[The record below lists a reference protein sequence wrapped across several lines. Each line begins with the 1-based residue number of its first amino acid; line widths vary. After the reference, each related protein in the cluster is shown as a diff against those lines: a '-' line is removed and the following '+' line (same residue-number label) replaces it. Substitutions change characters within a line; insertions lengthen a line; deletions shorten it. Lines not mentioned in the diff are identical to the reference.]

1 MLDTRLFG
9 PGAIGPG
16 QHAHDHQGQ
25 ADHPYR
31 QTAPH
36 AVSIIAA
43 VNPSY
48 PPTYRQRELDQA
60 RQALRAGDSAAL
72 CGLSGAGKSNALKA
86 LAEHSGGVPLI
97 VLDAN
102 ALIEPTPEALF
113 SALAEA
119 LEGPADAGAPL
130 ARLRGAVA
138 RRLTPPT
145 ARLAF
150 IIDRFDAIAATAAG
164 PLRALRDA
172 HKYRLSYAIGLR
184 RPVDAASELAELFF
198 GATLWLGPLSEAD
211 AQWTIGRFLERRGLR
226 WNPAT
231 VDRLMQLSGRYP
243 SFLRAACE
251 AHATGVE
258 LDPVA
263 LAAHPAVRARLAEF
277 WGDNPTEDELR
288 ACGLAPLPALAQR
301 PGATVSAS
309 PFDESKLTAKENQ
322 LLGYLRSRT
331 GVVCSKDE
339 LIRAVWPEDVV
350 FTQGVRDDA
359 LAQLVRRLREKIED
373 DPARPRFVLTAPGRG
388 YRYVEP

>member
-1 MLDTRLFG
+1 M
-9 PGAIGPG
+9 
-16 QHAHDHQGQ
+16 
-25 ADHPYR
+25 
-31 QTAPH
+31 
-36 AVSIIAA
+36 
-43 VNPSY
+43 NPSY
-48 PPTYRQRELDQA
+48 PPTYRQRELDLA
-60 RQALRAGDSAAL
+60 RQALRAGDSVAL

-86 LAEHSGGVPLI
+86 LVEHASGVPL
-97 VLDAN
+97 VMVDAN
-102 ALIEPTPEALF
+102 ALIEPTAEALF
-113 SALAEA
+113 TALADA
-119 LEGPADAGAPL
+119 LEAPADAGTPL

-138 RRLTPPT
+138 RRLTAQT
-145 ARLAF
+145 GQLAF
-150 IIDRFDAIAATAAG
+150 AIDRFDAVAAAVAG

-184 RPVDAASELAELFF
+184 RPVDATSELAELFF
-198 GATLWLGPLSEAD
+198 GATVWLGPLSEAD
-211 AQWTIGRFLERRGLR
+211 AQWTVGRFCERRGLR
-226 WNPAT
+226 WNTTT
-231 VDRLMQLSGRYP
+231 VDRLMHLSGRYP

-251 AHATGVE
+251 AHASGVE

-277 WGDNPTEDELR
+277 WGDKPTDDELR

-301 PGATVSAS
+301 PGAAVSAS

-322 LLGYLRSRT
+322 LLSYLRSRT

-373 DPARPRFVLTAPGRG
+373 DPARPRYVLTAPGRG